1 MHQSLRTPKNISM
14 YLSTNPSSFQ
24 TTFYKHFKCDFIHS
38 IGHGRGTL
46 YCVGHTEPPKSH
58 QTLDNLLKLI
68 ELEIDPGSVES
79 QFQCISN
86 ELSKKVKTF
95 AAHTHASDELYCA
108 IFSSTSAGVRGG
120 RKVHTGVKTWIPPCN
135 TADHHSAVQ
144 PKAPKRKRVVAAVG
158 DAGEER
164 DGTADGMQQA
174 TLESKSQVT
183 RAFAV
188 NVPVA
193 LIMLGANSVRAGYH
207 QRAQGAGGRS
217 RAACE
222 SIRGQRG

>member
-1 MHQSLRTPKNISM
+1 MHQLLRTPKNISM

-24 TTFYKHFKCDFIHS
+24 TTFYKHFKCDFKHS

-95 AAHTHASDELYCA
+95 AAHTHSSDELYCA

-120 RKVHTGVKTWIPPCN
+120 RKVHPDVKTWLPPS
-135 TADHHSAVQ
+135 DEVQ
-144 PKAPKRKRVVAAVG
+144 PKPPKRKRVVAAVADTG
-158 DAGEER
+158 KEHNGTV
-164 DGTADGMQQA
+164 DGVMVET
-174 TLESKSQVT
+174 QV
-183 RAFAV
+183 AHIAYV
-188 NVPVA
+188 DIV
-193 LIMLGANSVRAGYH
+193 L
-207 QRAQGAGGRS
+207 
-217 RAACE
+217 
-222 SIRGQRG
+222 

>member
-1 MHQSLRTPKNISM
+1 MDKEMKTKKRMSM
-14 YLSTNPSSFQ
+14 YLSIHPSKYEELFHKYFKCDVIYSKQLKDCTLYCIVHTNPS
-24 TTFYKHFKCDFIHS
+24 
-38 IGHGRGTL
+38 
-46 YCVGHTEPPKSH
+46 KSQH
-58 QTLDNLLKLI
+58 TLDNLLKLI
-68 ELEIDPGSVES
+68 ESEIDPVNKVSH
-79 QFQCISN
+79 FQCISN
-86 ELSKKVKTF
+86 DLSKKVKTF
-95 AAHTHASDELYCA
+95 TAGEHLSDEHYNA
-108 IFSSTSAGVRGG
+108 IFTSTTMGGRGE
-120 RKVHTGVKTWIPPCN
+120 RKVHPYVKTWRPPSN
-135 TADHHSAVQ
+135 SANGEIQ
-144 PKAPKRKRVVAAVG
+144 LKAPKRKRVVAAVG